1 MSAIFGIIDLN
12 KKKVDSKVLK
22 AINPII
28 NGYKIDKN
36 DNIVKDNVLMVCGHQ
51 FITEES
57 ENEILPFLDD
67 SNNLVITADVILDNR
82 DEIIEDL
89 NITNDKITDSQ
100 LILLMYKKYKED
112 CVNRLLGNYS
122 FVIYDFNNNNIF
134 AVKDSTGSRSLYYH
148 FKNNIFYFS
157 TSIEPI
163 KAVIKN
169 VSLNEK
175 WICDFLTLKG
185 MGNTV
190 EIEETIYNEILQI
203 NPATYIKVNNQGIH
217 KTLYWD
223 PMKDINILKLKDDE
237 EYRKIFITTFKQ
249 AVKSSLRTNKD
260 VASFLSGG
268 LDSTSI
274 VCLAADI
281 LKEDNKKIKTY
292 TSIPMKKYEQ
302 KCKND
307 INQYYITNEEKMVQV
322 TAMFKDNVVPSF
334 CRSEGVDSVSNIEE
348 LLNCVEEPY
357 KTIQNNFWMDQVVKK
372 ASEDNCKV
380 LLTGQFG
387 NATISYGD
395 FYVQMRTLFK
405 HCRFITMKKEID
417 ALHKKTGIR
426 RKKIIKNIIN
436 YLEPN
441 FIIKRKFNMEEFFKD
456 SIASKEVIDSTNAYK
471 RFYREDIIN
480 IIPWKHDLNRV
491 KKGIVNLQALSQ
503 IGNVETKFS
512 LKYGTVIRDP
522 SRDKRIIE
530 LCLRLPGN
538 QFVDNGVERKLIR
551 EYMKDLIPDEI
562 RNDIFHRG
570 LQSADWIFRLNDKKD
585 EVCNLINKAI
595 NSPLIEKYI
604 DKSKVCEQFEKV
616 KEDISLQN
624 QDSVKLLLLIVILEK
639 YISKLYKEG
648 IL

>member
-12 KKKVDSKVLK
+12 RKKVDSKVLEL
-22 AINPII
+22 INPII

-36 DNIVKDNVLMVCGHQ
+36 DNIIKDNVLMVCGHQ
-51 FITEES
+51 FITKES
-57 ENEILPFLDD
+57 ENEVLPYLDE
-67 SNNLVITADVILDNR
+67 SNNLVITSDAILDNR
-82 DEIIEDL
+82 EELIKEL
-89 NITNDKITDSQ
+89 NLADTKISDSKI
-100 LILLMYKKYKED
+100 ILLMYQKYKEA
-112 CVNRLLGNYS
+112 CVDKFLGNYS

-163 KAVIKN
+163 KEVIKN

-190 EIEETIYNEILQI
+190 EIEETIYNEILQV
-203 NPATYIKVNNQGIH
+203 NPATYIKINNQGIH

-223 PMKDINILKLKDDE
+223 PMKDIKILKLKNDE
-237 EYRKIFITTFKQ
+237 EYKKLFISTFKE
-249 AVKSSLRTNKD
+249 AVKSSLRTNRD

-274 VCLAADI
+274 VCLAADF
-281 LKEDNKKIKTY
+281 LKKDNKCIKTY

-302 KCKND
+302 KCKDD
-307 INQYYITNEEKMVQV
+307 INEYYVTNEEKMVQL
-322 TAMFKDNVVPSF
+322 TAMFKDNVVPNF
-334 CRSEGVDSVSNIEE
+334 CRSENVDSVSNIEK
-348 LLNCVEEPY
+348 LLECVEEPY

-387 NATISYGD
+387 NATISYGN
-395 FYVQMRTLFK
+395 FYVQMKTLFE
-405 HCRFITMKKEID
+405 HFRFITMIKEIN
-417 ALHKKTGIR
+417 ALHEKVGVR
-426 RKKIIKNIIN
+426 RKEIIKNIIN

-441 FIIKRKFNMEEFFKD
+441 CFIKRKFNMEEFFKD
-456 SIASKEVIDSTNAYK
+456 SIASREIIDSTDAYK
-471 RFYREDIIN
+471 RFNRDDIVN
-480 IIPWKHDLNRV
+480 IIPWKPDLNRV
-491 KKGIVNLQALSQ
+491 KRGIVDLQALSQ

-512 LKYGTVIRDP
+512 LKYGLMIRDP
-522 SRDKRIIE
+522 SRDKRIIK
-530 LCLRLPGN
+530 LCLSLPGN

-551 EYMKDLIPDEI
+551 TYMKDLIPDEI

-570 LQSADWIFRLNDKKD
+570 LQSADWIFRLNDKRD
-585 EVCNLINKAI
+585 EVYNLIDKAI

-604 DKSKVCEQFEKV
+604 DKNKVYKQFDKIKAE
-616 KEDISLQN
+616 INLQN

-639 YISKLYKEG
+639 YINKLNEEEH
-648 IL
+648 

>member
-12 KKKVDSKVLK
+12 KKKVDSKVLEEV
-22 AINPII
+22 NPII
-28 NGYKIDKN
+28 NGYKIDRN
-36 DNIVKDNVLMVCGHQ
+36 DNIVKENVLMVCGHQ

-57 ENEILPFLDD
+57 ENQVLPFLDD
-67 SNNLVITADVILDNR
+67 CNNLVITADVILDNR

-89 NITNDKITDSQ
+89 NITNDKIPDSQ
-100 LILLMYKKYKED
+100 LILLMYQKYKED
-112 CVNRLLGNYS
+112 CVNKFLGNYS

-163 KAVIKN
+163 KVVIKN
-169 VSLNEK
+169 VSLNER

-190 EIEETIYNEILQI
+190 EIEETIYNEILQV
-203 NPATYIKVNNQGIH
+203 NPATYINVNNQGIH

-223 PMKDINILKLKDDE
+223 PMKDIKILKLKSDE
-237 EYRKIFITTFKQ
+237 EYKNLFISTFKE

-281 LKEDNKKIKTY
+281 LKENNKSINTY
-292 TSIPMKKYEQ
+292 TSIPMQKYEK
-302 KCKND
+302 KCEEN
-307 INQYYITNEEKMVQV
+307 INEYYITNEEKMVRL
-322 TAMFKDNVVPSF
+322 TAMFKNNVVPHF
-334 CRSEGVDSVSNIEE
+334 CRSEGVDSVSNIDE
-348 LLNCVEEPY
+348 LLKCIEEPY

-387 NATISYGD
+387 NATISYGN
-395 FYVQMRTLFK
+395 FYVQMRTLFE
-405 HCRFITMKKEID
+405 HFRFITMIKEIN
-417 ALHKKTGIR
+417 ALHKETGVR

-441 FIIKRKFNMEEFFKD
+441 CLIKRKFNMEEYFKD
-456 SIASKEVIDSTNAYK
+456 SIASREIINSTNAYK
-471 RFYREDIIN
+471 RFNRDDIIN
-480 IIPWKHDLNRV
+480 IIPWKPDLNRV

-512 LKYGTVIRDP
+512 LRYGLIIRDP
-522 SRDKRIIE
+522 SRDKRIIK
-530 LCLRLPGN
+530 LCLSLPGN
-538 QFVDNGVERKLIR
+538 QFVDNGIERKLIR

-570 LQSADWIFRLNDKKD
+570 LQSADWIFRLNDKRG
-585 EVCNLINKAI
+585 EVYNLIDKAI
-595 NSPLIEKYI
+595 KSPLIEKYI
-604 DKSKVCEQFEKV
+604 DKNKVCKQFDKIKTE
-616 KEDISLQN
+616 ISLQN
-624 QDSVKLLLLIVILEK
+624 QDSVKLLLLIVVLEK
-639 YISKLYKEG
+639 YINDLDEEEY
-648 IL
+648 

>member
-12 KKKVDSKVLK
+12 RKKVDSKVLEL
-22 AINPII
+22 INPII

-36 DNIVKDNVLMVCGHQ
+36 DNIIKDNVLMVCGHQ
-51 FITEES
+51 FITKES
-57 ENEILPFLDD
+57 ENEVLPYLDE
-67 SNNLVITADVILDNR
+67 SNNLVITSDAILDNR
-82 DEIIEDL
+82 EELIKEL
-89 NITNDKITDSQ
+89 NLADTKISDSKI
-100 LILLMYKKYKED
+100 ILLMYQKYKEA
-112 CVNRLLGNYS
+112 CVNKFLGNYS

-190 EIEETIYNEILQI
+190 EIEETIYNEILQV
-203 NPATYIKVNNQGIH
+203 NPATYIKINNQGIH

-223 PMKDINILKLKDDE
+223 PMKDIKILKLKNDE
-237 EYRKIFITTFKQ
+237 EYKKLFISTFKE
-249 AVKSSLRTNKD
+249 AVKSSLRTNRD

-274 VCLAADI
+274 VCLAADF
-281 LKEDNKKIKTY
+281 LKKDNKCIKTY

-302 KCKND
+302 KCKDD
-307 INQYYITNEEKMVQV
+307 INEYYVTNEEKMVQL
-322 TAMFKDNVVPSF
+322 TAMFKDNVVPNF
-334 CRSEGVDSVSNIEE
+334 CRSENVDSVSNIEK
-348 LLNCVEEPY
+348 LLECVEEPY

-387 NATISYGD
+387 NATISYGN
-395 FYVQMRTLFK
+395 FYVQMKTLFE
-405 HCRFITMKKEID
+405 HFRFITMIKEIN
-417 ALHKKTGIR
+417 ALHEKVGVR
-426 RKKIIKNIIN
+426 RKEIIKNIIN

-441 FIIKRKFNMEEFFKD
+441 CFIKRKFNMEEFFKD
-456 SIASKEVIDSTNAYK
+456 SIASREIIDSTDAYK
-471 RFYREDIIN
+471 RFNRDDIVN
-480 IIPWKHDLNRV
+480 IIPWKPDLNRV
-491 KKGIVNLQALSQ
+491 KRGIVDLQALSQ

-512 LKYGTVIRDP
+512 LKYGLMIRDP
-522 SRDKRIIE
+522 SRDKRIIK
-530 LCLRLPGN
+530 LCLSLPGN

-551 EYMKDLIPDEI
+551 TYMKDLIPDEI

-570 LQSADWIFRLNDKKD
+570 LQSADWIFRLNDKRD
-585 EVCNLINKAI
+585 EVYNLIDKAI

-604 DKSKVCEQFEKV
+604 DKNKVCKQFDKIKAE
-616 KEDISLQN
+616 INLQN

-639 YISKLYKEG
+639 YINKLNEEEH
-648 IL
+648 

>member
-12 KKKVDSKVLK
+12 KKKVDSKVLEEV
-22 AINPII
+22 NPII
-28 NGYKIDKN
+28 NGYKIDRN
-36 DNIVKDNVLMVCGHQ
+36 DNIVKENVLMVCGHQ

-57 ENEILPFLDD
+57 ENQVLPFLDD
-67 SNNLVITADVILDNR
+67 CNNLVITADVILDNR

-89 NITNDKITDSQ
+89 NITNDKIPDSQ
-100 LILLMYKKYKED
+100 LILLMYQKYKED
-112 CVNRLLGNYS
+112 CVNKFLGNYS

-163 KAVIKN
+163 KVVIKD
-169 VSLNEK
+169 VSLNER

-190 EIEETIYNEILQI
+190 EIEETIYNEILQV
-203 NPATYIKVNNQGIH
+203 NPATYINVNNQGIH

-223 PMKDINILKLKDDE
+223 PMKDIKILKLKNDE
-237 EYRKIFITTFKQ
+237 EYKNLFISTFKE

-281 LKEDNKKIKTY
+281 LKENNKSINTY
-292 TSIPMKKYEQ
+292 TSIPMQKYEK
-302 KCKND
+302 KCEEN
-307 INQYYITNEEKMVQV
+307 INEYYITNEEKMVRL
-322 TAMFKDNVVPSF
+322 TAMFKNNVVPHF
-334 CRSEGVDSVSNIEE
+334 CRSEGVDSVSNIDE
-348 LLNCVEEPY
+348 LLKCIEEPY

-387 NATISYGD
+387 NATISYGN
-395 FYVQMRTLFK
+395 FYVQMRTLFE
-405 HCRFITMKKEID
+405 HFRFITMIKEIN
-417 ALHKKTGIR
+417 ALHKETGVR

-441 FIIKRKFNMEEFFKD
+441 CLIKRKFNMEEYFKD
-456 SIASKEVIDSTNAYK
+456 SIASREIINSTNAYK
-471 RFYREDIIN
+471 RFNRDDIIN
-480 IIPWKHDLNRV
+480 IIPWKPDLNRV

-512 LKYGTVIRDP
+512 LRYGLIIRDP
-522 SRDKRIIE
+522 SRDKRIIK
-530 LCLRLPGN
+530 LCLSLPGN
-538 QFVDNGVERKLIR
+538 QFVDNGIERKLIR

-570 LQSADWIFRLNDKKD
+570 LQSADWIFRLNDKRG
-585 EVCNLINKAI
+585 EVYNLIDKAI
-595 NSPLIEKYI
+595 KSPLIEKYI
-604 DKSKVCEQFEKV
+604 DKNKVCKQFDKIKTE
-616 KEDISLQN
+616 ISLQN
-624 QDSVKLLLLIVILEK
+624 QDSVKLLLLIVVLEK
-639 YISKLYKEG
+639 YINDLDEEEY
-648 IL
+648 

>member
-12 KKKVDSKVLK
+12 RKKVDSKVLEL
-22 AINPII
+22 INPII

-36 DNIVKDNVLMVCGHQ
+36 DNIIKDNVLMVCGHQ
-51 FITEES
+51 FITKES
-57 ENEILPFLDD
+57 ENEVLPYLDE
-67 SNNLVITADVILDNR
+67 SNNLVITSDAILDNR
-82 DEIIEDL
+82 EELIKEL
-89 NITNDKITDSQ
+89 NLADTKISDSKI
-100 LILLMYKKYKED
+100 ILLMYQKYKEA
-112 CVNRLLGNYS
+112 CVDKFLGNYS

-134 AVKDSTGSRSLYYH
+134 AVKDSIGSRSLYYH

-163 KAVIKN
+163 KEVIKN

-190 EIEETIYNEILQI
+190 EIEETIYNEILQV
-203 NPATYIKVNNQGIH
+203 NPATYIKINNQGIH

-223 PMKDINILKLKDDE
+223 PMKDIKILKLKNDE
-237 EYRKIFITTFKQ
+237 EYKKLFISTFKE
-249 AVKSSLRTNKD
+249 AVKSSLRTNRD

-274 VCLAADI
+274 VCLAADF
-281 LKEDNKKIKTY
+281 LKKDNKCIKTY

-302 KCKND
+302 KCKDD
-307 INQYYITNEEKMVQV
+307 INEYYVTNEEKMVQL
-322 TAMFKDNVVPSF
+322 TAMFKDNVVPNF
-334 CRSEGVDSVSNIEE
+334 CRSENVDSVSNIEK
-348 LLNCVEEPY
+348 LLECVEEPY

-387 NATISYGD
+387 NATISYGN
-395 FYVQMRTLFK
+395 FYVQMKTLFE
-405 HCRFITMKKEID
+405 HFRFITMIKEIN
-417 ALHKKTGIR
+417 ALHEKVGVR
-426 RKKIIKNIIN
+426 RKEIIKNIIN

-441 FIIKRKFNMEEFFKD
+441 CFIKRKFNMEEFFKD
-456 SIASKEVIDSTNAYK
+456 SIASREIIDSTDAYK
-471 RFYREDIIN
+471 RFNRDDIVN
-480 IIPWKHDLNRV
+480 IIPWKPDLNRV
-491 KKGIVNLQALSQ
+491 KRGIVDLQALSQ

-512 LKYGTVIRDP
+512 LKYGLMIRDP
-522 SRDKRIIE
+522 SRDKRIIK
-530 LCLRLPGN
+530 LCLSLPGN

-551 EYMKDLIPDEI
+551 TYMKDLIPDEI

-570 LQSADWIFRLNDKKD
+570 LQSADWIFRLNDKRD
-585 EVCNLINKAI
+585 EVYNLIDKAI

-604 DKSKVCEQFEKV
+604 DKNKVYKQFDKIKAE
-616 KEDISLQN
+616 INLQN

-639 YISKLYKEG
+639 YINKLNEEEH
-648 IL
+648 

>member
-12 KKKVDSKVLK
+12 RKKVDSKVLEL
-22 AINPII
+22 INPII

-36 DNIVKDNVLMVCGHQ
+36 DNIIKDNVLMVCGHQ
-51 FITEES
+51 FITKES
-57 ENEILPFLDD
+57 ENEVLPYLDE
-67 SNNLVITADVILDNR
+67 SNNLVITSDAILDNR
-82 DEIIEDL
+82 EELIKEL
-89 NITNDKITDSQ
+89 NLADTKISDSKI
-100 LILLMYKKYKED
+100 ILLMYQKYKEA
-112 CVNRLLGNYS
+112 CVDKFLGNYS

-163 KAVIKN
+163 KEVIKN

-190 EIEETIYNEILQI
+190 EIEETIYNEILQV
-203 NPATYIKVNNQGIH
+203 NPATYIKINNQGIH

-223 PMKDINILKLKDDE
+223 PMKDIKILKLKNDE
-237 EYRKIFITTFKQ
+237 EYKKLFISTFKE
-249 AVKSSLRTNKD
+249 AVKSSLRTNRD

-274 VCLAADI
+274 VCLAADF
-281 LKEDNKKIKTY
+281 LKKDNKCIKTY

-302 KCKND
+302 KCKDD
-307 INQYYITNEEKMVQV
+307 INEYYVTNEEKMVQL
-322 TAMFKDNVVPSF
+322 TAMFKDNVVPNF
-334 CRSEGVDSVSNIEE
+334 CRSENVDSVSNIEK
-348 LLNCVEEPY
+348 LLECVEEPY

-387 NATISYGD
+387 NATISYGN
-395 FYVQMRTLFK
+395 FYVQMKTLFE
-405 HCRFITMKKEID
+405 HFRFITMIKEIN
-417 ALHKKTGIR
+417 ALHEKVGVR
-426 RKKIIKNIIN
+426 RKEIIKNIIN

-441 FIIKRKFNMEEFFKD
+441 CFIKRKFNMEEFFKD
-456 SIASKEVIDSTNAYK
+456 SIASREIIDSTDAYK
-471 RFYREDIIN
+471 RFNRDDIVN
-480 IIPWKHDLNRV
+480 IIPWKPDLNRV
-491 KKGIVNLQALSQ
+491 KRGIVDLQALSQ

-512 LKYGTVIRDP
+512 LKYGLMIRDP
-522 SRDKRIIE
+522 SRDKRIIK
-530 LCLRLPGN
+530 LCLSLPGN

-551 EYMKDLIPDEI
+551 TYMKDLIPDEI

-570 LQSADWIFRLNDKKD
+570 LQSADWIFRLNDKRD
-585 EVCNLINKAI
+585 EVYNLIDKAI

-604 DKSKVCEQFEKV
+604 DKNKVCKQFDKIKAE
-616 KEDISLQN
+616 INLQN

-639 YISKLYKEG
+639 YINKLNEEEH
-648 IL
+648 